1 MPGTGARAKHRA
13 TTTSCRSSPRE
24 RRITLETTILRPE
37 GWPPTN
43 APCGSPAFML
53 GTGARANEL
62 RPQTI
67 KIYASSARGSSP
79 VRVFIAVI

>member
-1 MPGTGARAKHRA
+1 
-13 TTTSCRSSPRE
+13 
-24 RRITLETTILRPE
+24 
-37 GWPPTN
+37 
-43 APCGSPAFML
+43 ML

-79 VRVFIAVI
+79 VRGVIAVM